1 MIIALESPNQPD
13 VRQLIEDL
21 DAYQVP
27 LYPAESHHGVD
38 ISVLEQPK
46 VLFAVARSDD
56 GAAVACGAIVLE
68 AEYGELKRMYTR
80 PEQRGQGIARRL
92 LDFLEAQAQQRGC
105 RTFALET
112 GYLQTDAIKLTSA
125 AAICCAVH
133 SVTTS
138 KIRTAFSCA
147 KRYYRLPCKK
157 FRCCVTTLL

>member
-92 LDFLEAQAQQRGC
+92 LDFLETQAQQRGC
-105 RTFALET
+105 RAFALET
-112 GYLQTDAIKLTSA
+112 GYLQTDAIKLYQRCGYA
-125 AAICCAVH
+125 LCGPFGDYLEDPN
-133 SVTTS
+133 SVFMQKRDCGLARTTG
-138 KIRTAFSCA
+138 
-147 KRYYRLPCKK
+147 
-157 FRCCVTTLL
+157 